1 MSETVESPAGARN
14 APQAPVFVRRSSG
27 LTREI
32 SSRSAL
38 AGNVLLVN
46 LVAAASV
53 TIAVPFTFPG
63 ASMPLAIL
71 LAMVPSLVLGTVYV
85 IFNIAMPRSGGEYL
99 YISRSLHPS
108 VGFAANFS
116 FVLWNI
122 IFGGF
127 LANQV
132 STVYLS
138 AFFTAVKLP
147 GAASAVSEHKWVAF
161 LIGVLVIVATAGI
174 VIVGTRFA
182 LRLMNWC
189 FYIGMAALLVTI
201 GLIATTSHSAFRN
214 AVNGQANYDKI
225 LSAAHQAGYASP
237 SSWHQFT
244 PTLNSVALI
253 SLTTLFVMYSAYA
266 GGEVRNVRRSVPIG
280 IYGSAI
286 IGGVVFLAMAVVG
299 VHSWSNEFIAA
310 SNYLSVNAPG
320 QYPLGS
326 APSFAYFAV
335 LAHQSV
341 LWGFIAN
348 GGFILLVLGN
358 LIFGYIALSRC
369 LFAWSFDRLF
379 PQAVASISRRTHTPL
394 VAIAILAGGNILA
407 LVWYT
412 FEGTVT
418 FLGGATMAFISTFLT
433 TALAAVVFP
442 YVRRQLYEASPWR
455 KSFLGLPVLTI
466 AGGLTIV
473 MLGAMVYAF
482 LTNST
487 FGANG
492 AQSIEF
498 FIGFWVIGLA
508 VYLVVRVVRRRQ
520 GVDIDSAFVELPPE

>member
-1 MSETVESPAGARN
+1 VSDILESPGGA
-14 APQAPVFVRRSSG
+14 APASGTPVFVRRSSG

-46 LVAAASV
+46 LVAAAAVAV
-53 TIAVPFTFPG
+53 TIPFTFPG
-63 ASMPLAIL
+63 ADMPIAIL

-99 YISRSLHPS
+99 YISRCLHPS

-127 LANQV
+127 LANQI

-147 GAASAVSEHKWVAF
+147 GAASAVSTHKWVAF
-161 LIGVLVIVATAGI
+161 GIGAVIILVMAGI

-189 FYIGMAALLVTI
+189 FYIGMAALLATI
-201 GLIATTSHSAFRN
+201 GLIAATSHSAFRH
-214 AVNGQANYDKI
+214 AVSSQASYTKI
-225 LSAAHQAGYASP
+225 VAAAHRAGYVAP
-237 SSWHQFT
+237 HSWHEFT
-244 PTLNSVALI
+244 PTLNSVALV

-266 GGEVRNVRRSVPIG
+266 GGEVRNVRRSVPIA
-280 IYGSAI
+280 IYGSAL
-286 IGGVVFLAMAVVG
+286 IGGLVFLAMAIVA
-299 VHSWSNEFIAA
+299 VHSWSNNFIAA
-310 SNYLSVNAPG
+310 SNFLSTSAPQ
-320 QYPLGS
+320 QYPLSS
-326 APSFAYFAV
+326 APSFAFFAV
-335 LAHQSV
+335 LPHQSV
-341 LWGFIAN
+341 FWAVVAN
-348 GGFILLVLGN
+348 GGFILLVFGN
-358 LIFGYIALSRC
+358 LIFGFIALSRC

-379 PQAVASISRRTHTPL
+379 PQAVASVSRRTHTPL
-394 VAIAILAGGNILA
+394 VAIGILAAGNLIA
-407 LVWYT
+407 LIWYT

-418 FLGGATMAFISTFLT
+418 FLGGSTMAFISTFLT

-442 YVRRQLYEASPWR
+442 YVRRELYNSSPGR
-455 KSFLGLPVLTI
+455 KTFLGIPIITI
-466 AGGLTIV
+466 AGVLTIV

-492 AQSIEF
+492 TQSIEF
-498 FIGFWVIGLA
+498 FIGFWVIGL
-508 VYLVVRVVRRRQ
+508 VIYLIVRVVRGRQ
-520 GVDIDSAFVELPPE
+520 GVDLHSAFVELPPE

>member
-1 MSETVESPAGARN
+1 MSETLKSAGASGSSA
-14 APQAPVFVRRSSG
+14 APAFVRRSSG

-32 SSRSAL
+32 SSGSAL

-46 LVAAASV
+46 MVAAAAVAV
-53 TIAVPFTFPG
+53 TIPFTFPG
-63 ASMPLAIL
+63 ADMPLAIL

-127 LANQV
+127 LANQI

-147 GAASAVSEHKWVAF
+147 GAASAVSTHKWVAF
-161 LIGVLVIVATAGI
+161 GVGTLIILVMAGI

-189 FYIGMAALLVTI
+189 FYIGMAALLATI
-201 GLIATTSHSAFRN
+201 GLIATTSHSAFRH
-214 AVNGQANYDKI
+214 AVSSRASYGKI
-225 LSAAHQAGYASP
+225 IAAAHKAGYVSP
-237 SSWHQFT
+237 HSWHELT
-244 PTLNSVALI
+244 PTLNSVALV

-266 GGEVRNVRRSVPIG
+266 GGEVRNVRRSVPIA

-286 IGGVVFLAMAVVG
+286 IGGLVFLAMAIVA
-299 VHSWSNEFIAA
+299 VHSWSNNFIAA
-310 SNYLSVNAPG
+310 SNYLSATAPK
-320 QYPLGS
+320 QYPLNS
-326 APSFAYFAV
+326 APSFAFFAV
-335 LAHQSV
+335 LPHQNV
-341 LWGFIAN
+341 FWAVVAN
-348 GGFILLVLGN
+348 GGFILLIFGN
-358 LIFGYIALSRC
+358 LIFGFITLSRC

-379 PQAVASISRRTHTPL
+379 PQAVASVSRRTHTPL
-394 VAIAILAGGNILA
+394 IAIGVLAAGNLLA

-412 FEGTVT
+412 FQGTVT
-418 FLGGATMAFISTFLT
+418 FLGGATLAFISTFLT

-442 YVRRQLYEASPWR
+442 FVRRELYNSTPGR
-455 KSFLGLPVLTI
+455 KSFLGIPIITL
-466 AGGLTIV
+466 AGVLTIV

-492 AQSIEF
+492 TQSIEF
-498 FIGFWVIGLA
+498 FVGFWVIGL
-508 VYLVVRVVRRRQ
+508 VIYLVARLVRARQ
-520 GVDIDSAFVELPPE
+520 GLDLNSAFVELPPE